1 MKNESFDN
9 FDCFHLNKKTL
20 YEIQKVGMK
29 QRKLQEEAE
38 IFLIS

>member
-1 MKNESFDN
+1 MKSGNFDN
-9 FDCFHLNKKTL
+9 LDCFHLNKKIL